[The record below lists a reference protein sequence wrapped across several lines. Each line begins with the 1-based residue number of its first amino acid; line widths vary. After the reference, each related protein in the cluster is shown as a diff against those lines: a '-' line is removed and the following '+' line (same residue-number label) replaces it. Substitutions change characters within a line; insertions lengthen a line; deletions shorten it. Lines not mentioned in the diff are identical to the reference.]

1 MSSVSSSSQP
11 QPFLFDRSFD
21 DSHKI
26 YLPGEKFGPKVE
38 VPLPKQTEKTPDKE
52 AAEAAVQQEIPLTPE
67 KLYTE
72 EELEAAREEGQVA
85 GHMAALEDAETAREH
100 YVADAMNMIAN
111 SLDGLEEKQAEVN
124 SQTGKVAMRM
134 VYAIVEKVLPVHTKN
149 HIVDSMEALVR
160 QILPLVY
167 NEPTLVVRVHNMV
180 AEDIQ
185 TKLNKICE
193 RSNFNGSARVVPDY
207 ELQPGDCRVEW
218 QGGGADRNEARVWR
232 EIREII
238 SDNFGTVDLESMD
251 AAADAES
258 ENNEQTRNENI
269 SDTVVKP
276 ETSADGMDTL

>member
-1 MSSVSSSSQP
+1 M
-11 QPFLFDRSFD
+11 
-21 DSHKI
+21 
-26 YLPGEKFGPKVE
+26 
-38 VPLPKQTEKTPDKE
+38 
-52 AAEAAVQQEIPLTPE
+52 
-67 KLYTE
+67 
-72 EELEAAREEGQVA
+72 
-85 GHMAALEDAETAREH
+85 
-100 YVADAMNMIAN
+100 
-111 SLDGLEEKQAEVN
+111 VN

-185 TKLNKICE
+185 TKLSEICG
-193 RSNFNGSARVVPDY
+193 RSNFNGSTRVVPDY

-218 QGGGADRNEARVWR
+218 EGGGADRNEARLWR

-251 AAADAES
+251 AAADAEGES
-258 ENNEQTRNENI
+258 NEHGRNENI
-269 SDTVVKP
+269 SKVVVKSEKP
-276 ETSADGMDTL
+276 VNDMDTL